1 MSTITPKRIMAK
13 RATSKRTMPNRSFSQ
28 SEIDRIDKLFAKP
41 KMPKLPT
48 IVVKFIISL
57 LPETKP
63 ELLLNLYKSFI
74 YYADANSSAEEAYEA
89 LYERAYYEDIQRY
102 ITYLAY
108 PKLKS
113 PMYFMFEPI
122 SKTLTDREVMYMV
135 DLQLVPDRMMD
146 DEDFHKDY
154 YAWNFLSEFAKCN
167 HLMKLQPEFK
177 WTNLHPYNLKYIY
190 ALEEALLTRSKGLL
204 YWLEK
209 NFPTYVAMSA
219 IYIYFKHGG
228 FLGVVS
234 PHDEKA
240 LPPHDDPTASGIAAL
255 FADDFF
261 LDFLIRVNTKG
272 HSGRPAKM
280 LLRIAEEGICQMSLY
295 INTKTTSINDP
306 IRIKPNLKLYN
317 KLLVAIQ
324 AEQRT
329 AI

>member
-1 MSTITPKRIMAK
+1 
-13 RATSKRTMPNRSFSQ
+13 
-28 SEIDRIDKLFAKP
+28 
-41 KMPKLPT
+41 
-48 IVVKFIISL
+48 
-57 LPETKP
+57 
-63 ELLLNLYKSFI
+63 LLNLYKSFI
-74 YYADANSSAEEAYEA
+74 YYEDANSSAAADKNNSLAAAEYEA
-89 LYERAYYEDIQRY
+89 AYERAYYEDIQHY

-113 PMYFMFEPI
+113 PMYFMFEPV

-146 DEDFHKDY
+146 DADFHKDY

-190 ALEEALLTRSKGLL
+190 ALEEAILTRSKGLL

-228 FLGVVS
+228 F
-234 PHDEKA
+234 A
-240 LPPHDDPTASGIAAL
+240 PPRRSNSACEAGFERAEPFD
-255 FADDFF
+255 DDFF

-295 INTKTTSINDP
+295 INTKTTSIDDP

-317 KLLVAIQ
+317 KLIEVIK